1 MPTRTVTSWP
11 EKLQARITQGL
22 EDEVKRD
29 ESESDDKK
37 SDEKKSV
44 WNLACSA
51 GHVVAAVG
59 PRTGHGGREPDNF
72 RTAISDTLVTTV
84 TFTRSDW
91 FATEGSTESPRL
103 RELLDGLWAQRFG
116 LLVDAIRIRVL
127 YDLQK
132 GAIAFGKADA
142 AAEASAK
149 EKDQAV
155 SARKALVTG
164 ARLRSAPRSQPRRL
178 MRPPK
183 PLRAPSGGR

>member
-59 PRTGHGGREPDNF
+59 PRTGHGGREP
-72 RTAISDTLVTTV
+72 
-84 TFTRSDW
+84 
-91 FATEGSTESPRL
+91 
-103 RELLDGLWAQRFG
+103 
-116 LLVDAIRIRVL
+116 
-127 YDLQK
+127 
-132 GAIAFGKADA
+132 
-142 AAEASAK
+142 
-149 EKDQAV
+149 
-155 SARKALVTG
+155 
-164 ARLRSAPRSQPRRL
+164 
-178 MRPPK
+178 
-183 PLRAPSGGR
+183 